1 MVKYETESYEEK
13 FMNEEKKFLT
23 ILLIMVMVVCFIGC
37 GKKEPQITGKWTS
50 LDESDLTSLEL
61 YSDGTGIFNNY
72 DEDGSLSSYGCTW
85 IAEDGRLKISID
97 FGLLGTSSTSFD
109 YELTQD
115 TLSLHYE
122 EYSYLFSRQ

>member
-1 MVKYETESYEEK
+1 
-13 FMNEEKKFLT
+13 MNERKKFLT
-23 ILLIMVMVVCFIGC
+23 ILLMMVMIACFIGC
-37 GKKEPQITGKWTS
+37 SKKEPEITGKWTS

-72 DEDGSLSSYGCTW
+72 DEDGSLSSYSCTW
-85 IAEDGRLKISID
+85 IAEDGRLKISTD